1 MGLKPAANSIKVL
14 DVTILGAW
22 GRKQGF
28 LGFLCI
34 ALQFGGSICR
44 KRKKG

>member
-22 GRKQGF
+22 GRVKQVLTGF
-28 LGFLCI
+28 SL
-34 ALQFGGSICR
+34 
-44 KRKKG
+44 

>member
-28 LGFLCI
+28 LGFLCRV
-34 ALQFGGSICR
+34 LQFGEEGLMASSFD
-44 KRKKG
+44 